1 MNALKTLLQRGHIWY
16 ASRSPQ
22 DQRAVKLL
30 ALVLIPF
37 LIYFVLVFPVQRA
50 HASARMAVEAREAEL
65 ATMQANVARVLASR
79 GGGSGKLDRNGRRL
93 NQLISDTA
101 PQFNLTVSRL
111 QPKGDH
117 ELQVWLEEAGADNC
131 ILWLHQL
138 ETGYGIQVAA
148 LNATTG
154 KTSGVIKLQLRL
166 KDGA

>member
-1 MNALKTLLQRGHIWY
+1 MNALKTLLQRGQIWY

-22 DQRAVKLL
+22 DQRAVILL
-30 ALVLIPF
+30 TVVLIPF
-37 LIYFVLVFPVQRA
+37 LLYFLLVFPLQRA
-50 HASARMAVEAREAEL
+50 HAAAVTAVAEREVAL
-65 ATMQANVARVLASR
+65 TKLQSDVARLLASR
-79 GGGSGKLDRNGRRL
+79 GTGSGKLDRNGRRL
-93 NQLISDTA
+93 NQLVSDTA

-111 QPKGDH
+111 QPKGEH

-148 LNATTG
+148 LNASTG